1 MFAASLEASGKIPL
15 WAAWF
20 LENHINSQKTTA

>member
-15 WAAWF
+15 WTDWF
-20 LENHINSQKTTA
+20 LENHIKSQKIAA